1 MPRSIILE
9 RLPDSYN
16 VSILGFCLLIS
27 LLLVS
32 LYYNGNTVSA
42 VSSPR
47 FDLQEIINEN
57 HTWYQTYGNSDD
69 HLMNT
74 YSDILNINYFS
85 DGKIL
90 NTTFWLGSGFNSS
103 YYSNQLYRNISYG
116 ILIDADSNP
125 RTGYKGANY
134 DFYVEFTNKK
144 LSTYLY
150 KLSSTGGYRLIESNN
165 FTDRFGDPDGFLDS
179 INLNLDLSSINY
191 PSEYNLLFYS
201 AESLDGNEVRQFTSW
216 VNVPPPVLQLATN
229 PSNISI
235 REGDSLTFPGRIKST
250 TGYSYDVI
258 NITASNDDNEGH
270 QFAPGYN
277 SSELNVNIIRDNPPL
292 FRIDIPMGTPLGI
305 YSIPMLATIR
315 ETSDA
320 VITKPISLESSGG
333 KIDQEFEISKD
344 YPTEGYLTKPIKL
357 TVNVIAPMT
366 LSDHFMEFWGVYG
379 SFISIVFGGSIGALA
394 TIFYDKRKKR
404 SAN

>member
-1 MPRSIILE
+1 MLE
-9 RLPDSYN
+9 RFPYTCN
-16 VSILGFCLLIS
+16 VFMLGFCFLIS
-27 LLLVS
+27 LFIVS
-32 LYYNGNTVSA
+32 LYFNEDTVSA

-57 HTWYQTYGNSDD
+57 HTWYQTYGNSNE

-74 YSDILNINYFS
+74 YSDILNVNYFS

-103 YYSNQLYRNISYG
+103 YYSDHLSRNVSYG
-116 ILIDADSNP
+116 VLIDADSNP

-179 INLNLDLSSINY
+179 ISLNLDLSSINY

-201 AESLDGNEVRQFTSW
+201 AESLDGNEVRQFTTW
-216 VNVPPPVLQLATN
+216 VNVPPPILQLATN

-235 REGDSLTFPGRIKST
+235 REGESLTFPARIKST
-250 TGYSYDVI
+250 TDYSYDVI
-258 NITASNDDNEGH
+258 NITAPNNDKNGH
-270 QFAPGYN
+270 QFSSGYN

-292 FRIDIPMGTPLGI
+292 FRIDIPRGTPLGI

-320 VITKPISLESSGG
+320 VITKPISLDSSGG

-366 LSDHFMEFWGVYG
+366 FGDHFMDFWAIYG

-404 SAN
+404 SAK

>member
-1 MPRSIILE
+1 M
-9 RLPDSYN
+9 Y
-16 VSILGFCLLIS
+16 GFCILIS
-27 LLLVS
+27 LLL
-32 LYYNGNTVSA
+32 LDIWNNEDTVSA
-42 VSSPR
+42 YSSPQ
-47 FDLQEIINEN
+47 FDLQEIVNEN
-57 HTWYQTYGNSDD
+57 HKWYQTYGNSND
-69 HLMNT
+69 HLTNT
-74 YSDILNINYFS
+74 YTDILNVNYFS

-103 YYSNQLYRNISYG
+103 YYSNQLSRNVSYG
-116 ILIDADSNP
+116 VLIDSDSNP
-125 RTGYKGANY
+125 RTGYRGANY

-179 INLNLDLSSINY
+179 INLNLDLRSINY

-216 VNVPPPVLQLATN
+216 VNVPPPVLQLDTY
-229 PSNISI
+229 PSDLNI
-235 REGDSLTFPGRIKST
+235 RQGDSLTVPARIKST

-258 NITASNDDNEGH
+258 NITFPKNDKSDHEFASS
-270 QFAPGYN
+270 YN
-277 SSELNVNIIRDNPPL
+277 SSELKVNVIRNHPPL
-292 FRIDIPMGTPLGI
+292 FKVDIPQGTPLGI
-305 YSIPMLATIR
+305 YSIPMLVTIR
-315 ETSDA
+315 ETSDV

-333 KIDQEFEISKD
+333 KIDPEFEISKD

-357 TVNVIAPMT
+357 TVNVIASMS
-366 LSDHFMEFWGVYG
+366 LNDQFKEFWTIYG
-379 SFISIVFGGSIGALA
+379 SLISIFAGGSIGAFA
-394 TIFYDKRKKR
+394 TIFYDKRKRR

>member
-1 MPRSIILE
+1 LIP
-9 RLPDSYN
+9 
-16 VSILGFCLLIS
+16 LLT
-27 LLLVS
+27 VS
-32 LYYNGNTVSA
+32 LCYNGDTVLA
-42 VSSPR
+42 ISSPR

-57 HTWYQTYGNSDD
+57 HTWYQTYGNSNE
-69 HLMNT
+69 HLKNT
-74 YSDILNINYFS
+74 YSDILNVNYFS

-103 YYSNQLYRNISYG
+103 YYSDHLSRNVSYG
-116 ILIDADSNP
+116 VLIDADSNP

-179 INLNLDLSSINY
+179 ISLNLDLSSINY

-235 REGDSLTFPGRIKST
+235 REGDSLTFPARIKST

-258 NITASNDDNEGH
+258 NITAPNDDKEGH
-270 QFAPGYN
+270 QFASGYN

-292 FRIDIPMGTPLGI
+292 FRIDIPTGTPLGI

-320 VITKPISLESSGG
+320 VVTKPISLESSGG
-333 KIDQEFEISKD
+333 KIDQEFEISQD

-357 TVNVIAPMT
+357 TVSVIAPMT
-366 LSDHFMEFWGVYG
+366 LSDHFMDFWGVYG

-404 SAN
+404 SAK

>member
-1 MPRSIILE
+1 MPKSIILE
-9 RLPDSYN
+9 RLPDTYN
-16 VSILGFCLLIS
+16 VSLLGFCLLIS

-69 HLMNT
+69 HLMNK
-74 YSDILNINYFS
+74 YSDILNVNYFS

-103 YYSNQLYRNISYG
+103 YYSNQLSRNVSYG
-116 ILIDADSNP
+116 LLIDADSNP

-150 KLSSTGGYRLIESNN
+150 KLSSTVGYRLIESNN

-216 VNVPPPVLQLATN
+216 VTVPPPVLQLATT

-235 REGDSLTFPGRIKST
+235 REGDSLTFPARIKST
-250 TGYSYDVI
+250 TGYSYDVMDI
-258 NITASNDDNEGH
+258 SAPNDDKEGH
-270 QFAPGYN
+270 QFASGYN
-277 SSELNVNIIRDNPPL
+277 SSELNVNIIRDNPTL
-292 FRIDIPMGTPLGI
+292 FRIDIPRGTPLGI

-320 VITKPISLESSGG
+320 VITKPISLESAGG

-366 LSDHFMEFWGVYG
+366 LSDHFMDFWGVYG

>member
-1 MPRSIILE
+1 M
-9 RLPDSYN
+9 
-16 VSILGFCLLIS
+16 LGFCLLIS
-27 LLLVS
+27 FLLIILCS
-32 LYYNGNTVSA
+32 NGNTVSA

-57 HTWYQTYGNSDD
+57 HTWYQTYGNSDA

-74 YSDILNINYFS
+74 YSDILNVNYFS

-103 YYSNQLYRNISYG
+103 YYSNQLSRNVSYG
-116 ILIDADSNP
+116 VLIDADSNP

-150 KLSSTGGYRLIESNN
+150 KLSSTGGYRLIESKN

-179 INLNLDLSSINY
+179 ISLNLDLSSINY

-201 AESLDGNEVRQFTSW
+201 AESLDDNEVRQFTSW

-235 REGDSLTFPGRIKST
+235 REGDSLTFPARIKST

-258 NITASNDDNEGH
+258 NITAPNNDREGH
-270 QFAPGYN
+270 QLASGYN
-277 SSELNVNIIRDNPPL
+277 SSEMNVNIIRDNPPL
-292 FRIDIPMGTPLGI
+292 FRIDIPRGTPLGI
-305 YSIPMLATIR
+305 YSIPMIVTIR

-357 TVNVIAPMT
+357 MVNVIAPMT
-366 LSDHFMEFWGVYG
+366 LSDHFMAFWGVYG

-394 TIFYDKRKKR
+394 TIFYDKRKKK
-404 SAN
+404 SAK

>member
-1 MPRSIILE
+1 
-9 RLPDSYN
+9 
-16 VSILGFCLLIS
+16 
-27 LLLVS
+27 
-32 LYYNGNTVSA
+32 
-42 VSSPR
+42 
-47 FDLQEIINEN
+47 
-57 HTWYQTYGNSDD
+57 
-69 HLMNT
+69 MNT
-74 YSDILNINYFS
+74 YSDILNVNYFS

-103 YYSNQLYRNISYG
+103 YYSNQLSRNVSYG
-116 ILIDADSNP
+116 VLIDADSNP

-179 INLNLDLSSINY
+179 ISLNLDLSSINY

-201 AESLDGNEVRQFTSW
+201 AESLDENEVRQFTSW

-235 REGDSLTFPGRIKST
+235 REGDSLTFPARIKSA

-258 NITASNDDNEGH
+258 NITAPNNDREGH
-270 QFAPGYN
+270 QLASGYN
-277 SSELNVNIIRDNPPL
+277 SSEMNVNIIRDNPPL
-292 FRIDIPMGTPLGI
+292 FRIDIPRGTPLGI
-305 YSIPMLATIR
+305 YSIPMIVTIR

-357 TVNVIAPMT
+357 MVNVIAPMT
-366 LSDHFMEFWGVYG
+366 LSDHFMDFWGVYG

-394 TIFYDKRKKR
+394 TIFYDKRKKK
-404 SAN
+404 SAK